1 MRRSTRDPI
10 SHKSSE
16 QGQVVVLLVLAFIVL
31 LGFVAL
37 AIDGGTIYSDR
48 RIAQNSA
55 DAASLAG
62 AGAAGQ
68 ELKDVYLDDW
78 DCGSGFDT
86 AIAAAEE
93 AAIENAAFNQFTIT
107 DTSGITEN
115 VVTVDCSTGGT
126 PSNHYLDVKVR
137 IDNESSA
144 SFSQFVFSGPLKN
157 TVESVGRIFPRQPWA
172 EGNTIVSLT
181 DNCGS
186 HWDKGIVF
194 GGNGNTHIDRG
205 GIHSNS
211 CLTLNGASGYI
222 EVIGTINYF
231 EENEYRN
238 NGGMTISPE
247 PTPTDHKIVID
258 PLPDLCAGVARAPSS
273 GIPGTL
279 SPGTY
284 NNIISINN
292 RETITLES
300 GLYCLRRGI
309 RVNGGGTLLSEVL
322 HDSTEG
328 GVTIVVLNGNFDV
341 AGNATVKLKAPDPE
355 TCDAEPDSYG
365 LTCPPAM
372 GGMLIYLPP
381 GNTGLVSLAGTS
393 DSEYTGTVY
402 APDGSID
409 VGGNTSM
416 ISELWVQMIANSVL
430 IHGDTEMTIHY
441 DGRMNVQLPAKL
453 NLQR

>member
-1 MRRSTRDPI
+1 MKNSIRD
-10 SHKSSE
+10 HLLQRQGE
-16 QGQVVVLLVLAFIVL
+16 QGQVFVLLVLAFLVL

-37 AIDGGTIYSDR
+37 AIDGGTVYSDR

-78 DCGSGFDT
+78 DCGADFNT
-86 AIAAAEE
+86 AIAAAKE
-93 AAIENAAFNQFTIT
+93 AAITNAAFNKFTIT
-107 DTSGITEN
+107 DTASITEN
-115 VVTVDCSTGGT
+115 LVTVECSSGGV

-137 IDNESSA
+137 IDNETSA
-144 SFSQFVFSGPLKN
+144 TFSQFMFSGPLKN
-157 TVESVGRIFPRQPWA
+157 KVESVGRIFPRQPWA

-194 GGNGNTHIDRG
+194 GGNGDTYIDQG

-211 CLTLNGASGYI
+211 CLTLNGSSGSI
-222 EVIGTINYF
+222 EVIGSIKYYKDD
-231 EENEYRN
+231 EYTN
-238 NGGMTISPE
+238 NGGMSISPTPA
-247 PTPTDHKIVID
+247 PTSHKISLD
-258 PLPDLCAGVARAPSS
+258 PIPDLCASVPKAGKSET
-273 GIPGTL
+273 PGEL
-279 SPGTY
+279 LPGTY
-284 NNIISINN
+284 NHIISINN
-292 RETITLES
+292 NESITLQS
-300 GLYCLRRGI
+300 GLYCLQHGI
-309 RVNGGGTLLSEVL
+309 RVNGGGSLQSEVL
-322 HDSTEG
+322 NGSTEG
-328 GVTIVVLNGNFDV
+328 GVTLVVLDGNFDT
-341 AGNATVKLKAPDPE
+341 AGNAIVKLKAPDP

-381 GNTGLVSLAGTS
+381 GNDGLVKLAGTS

-416 ISELWVQMIANSVL
+416 ISEFWTQLIAYTVL
-430 IHGDTEMTIHY
+430 IHGDTTMRIHY
-441 DGRMNVQLPAKL
+441 DGKLNVQLPAKL